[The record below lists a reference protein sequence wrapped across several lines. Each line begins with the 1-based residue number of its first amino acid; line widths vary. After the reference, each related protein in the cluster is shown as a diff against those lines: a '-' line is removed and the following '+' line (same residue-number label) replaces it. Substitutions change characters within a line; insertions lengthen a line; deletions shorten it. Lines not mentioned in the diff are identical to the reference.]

1 MLSSPRWA
9 QRSRTNAPQALP
21 IQRLL
26 LLIGLLVSIPSRAQ
40 QFTFH
45 HYGQNEGLRNLDVFK
60 ILQDKQGLLW
70 IATENGLFRYDGSEF
85 HRFGPADGIR
95 ESLVLSLTLD
105 SSGRL
110 WTTTNDHL
118 YYYDGARFKSV
129 PTGSHPMQFAAVQ
142 RFAALDPRRVLF
154 LDRGTLMQVQQ
165 STAQQSWTTAPYFTS
180 QQTNAHPELSQL
192 HSIMAAPDG
201 TLWLG
206 CGHHICRVKDG
217 QLTILGSQQDLP
229 DSSWTYLFL
238 DRHGWL
244 WARSPQHIRVL
255 APDATRF
262 AARDIAPNG
271 LSTYSGAGLLT
282 FTEDAHGDLLTQTD
296 TGIAR
301 WNGTGWRTFDRSNG
315 LAFDAIST
323 ILSDRQGSIWIG
335 TRGHGI
341 YRWLGYGQ
349 VENWTT
355 DQGLRSDIVWPILR
369 DRDSRVWIADQL
381 QLSRLDDAGHRITAP
396 PALATIALPHAT
408 GLTQTPDGGV
418 WILHIAGDLLRNDPF
433 RQRIIFRT
441 KIPPSA
447 RLFQDSVHRIWL
459 LTREGLYV
467 IRDSGPHPTVEKL
480 TDPLVSSDAFAD
492 AAEDASGNLWFLTDN
507 HLYCL
512 TGKHFDQI
520 TIDPHYTRGQMRN
533 ITVAPDGTLWI
544 GGGLSTLLH
553 LRIQGTQASILNTVS
568 TPDLVSTDIQI
579 VRFDHRGWLWIGT
592 DLGVNVFDGSHWRL
606 LTEEDGLISNDAD
619 EGAFFVDRDS
629 SIWIG
634 VNGGAIHLLHP
645 EQLFSPAPLN
655 VQLKSATLGDRVFRL
670 TGSRNVWRWRD
681 VPLDI
686 AFTSHN
692 FDREGSLLFRYRLL
706 GLEPE
711 WTQTPG
717 RHLHYA
723 AMPPGDYRFEVQAI
737 DPAHQKQS
745 QIAAFTFTIRPP
757 WWRTTYFYFF
767 LTILFTSLSVLV
779 WYWRERALTRRQQI
793 LRRLVAQR
801 TRELEAEKAELLAT
815 REELRRQAT
824 RDALTGIWNR
834 SAILDVLEREL
845 DRAQREG
852 THLAVALADIDHFK
866 RINDTHGHLAG
877 DSVLRDAAQRM
888 LESVRPY
895 DFVGRYGGEE
905 FLMVLP
911 GLHPQDPSPRLLE
924 LQRTISE
931 RPFPFLDKSIPVT
944 SSFGVVWMDSPS
956 TTVEDMIRCADQAL
970 YEAKAAGR
978 DCIIYYTHS
987 TTNDIP
993 TF

>member
-1 MLSSPRWA
+1 MSSPRRPRNS
-9 QRSRTNAPQALP
+9 RSSKLRHVLLQKM
-21 IQRLL
+21 LL
-26 LLIGLLVSIPSRAQ
+26 LLLFGLLASTSRAQ
-40 QFTFH
+40 QFTFR

-60 ILQDKQGLLW
+60 IVQDKEGLLW

-85 HRFGPADGIR
+85 HRFTAADGIE
-95 ESLVLSLTLD
+95 ESLVLSLALD
-105 SSGRL
+105 SSGRI

-118 YYYDGARFKSV
+118 YYFDGTRFQSV

-142 RFAALDPRRVLF
+142 RLATLGSRHVLF

-165 STAQQSWTTAPYFTS
+165 NASQLWTAAPYFTP
-180 QQTNAHPELSQL
+180 QQTATHPELSQL
-192 HSIMAAPDG
+192 HSIMATSAG

-206 CGHHICRVKDG
+206 CGHRICRVKDG

-229 DSSWTYLFL
+229 DESWTYLYL

-271 LSTYSGAGLLT
+271 LSIYSGAGLLT

-323 ILSDRQGSIWIG
+323 ILSDQQGSIWIS

-341 YRWLGYGQ
+341 YRWLGYDQ

-369 DRDSRVWIADQL
+369 DRESRVWIADQL
-381 QLSRLDDAGHRITAP
+381 QLSQLDNIAHQITVP
-396 PALATIALPHAT
+396 PALAATALPHAT
-408 GLTQTPDGGV
+408 GLTQTPDGAL
-418 WILHIAGDLLRNDPF
+418 WILHIAGDLLRYDPS
-433 RQRIIFRT
+433 RQRITFRT
-441 KIPPSA
+441 KIPTSA
-447 RLFQDSVHRIWL
+447 RLFQDSAHRIWF

-467 IRDSGPHPTVEKL
+467 VREPGPHPTVEKL
-480 TDPLVSSDAFAD
+480 TDPLISTDAFAD
-492 AAEDASGNLWFLTDN
+492 AAEDASHNLWFLADN
-507 HLYCL
+507 HLYRL
-512 TGKHFDQI
+512 ADGRFEEI
-520 TIDPHYTRGQMRN
+520 SIDRRYTRGQMRN
-533 ITVAPDGTLWI
+533 IAVASDGTLWI
-544 GGGLSTLLH
+544 GGGLSALLH
-553 LRIQGTQASILNTVS
+553 LRVQGAQASILNTVS
-568 TPDLVSTDIQI
+568 TPDLVSTDVQI

-592 DLGVNVFDGSHWRL
+592 DLGVNVFDGSRWRL
-606 LTEEDGLISNDAD
+606 LTEQDGLISNDTD
-619 EGAFFVDRDS
+619 EGAFFADHDG

-645 EQLFSPAPLN
+645 EQLFSPAPLT
-655 VQLKSATLGDRVFRL
+655 VQLKSATLGDRAFHL

-686 AFTSHN
+686 TFTSLN
-692 FDREGSLLFRYRLL
+692 FDRDGSLLFRYRLL
-706 GLEPE
+706 GLESE

-723 AMPPGDYRFEVQAI
+723 AMPPGDYRFEVQAV

-745 QIAAFTFTIRPP
+745 QTASFAFTIRPP

-767 LTILFTSLSVLV
+767 LAVLFTSLSVLV
-779 WYWRERALTRRQQI
+779 WYWRERALIRRQQI
-793 LRRLVAQR
+793 LRKLVAQR
-801 TRELEAEKAELLAT
+801 TLELEAEKAELLAT

-845 DRAQREG
+845 DRTRREG
-852 THLAVALADIDHFK
+852 SHLAVVLADIDHFK

-911 GLHPQDPSPRLLE
+911 GLHPQDPCPRLTE
-924 LQRTISE
+924 LQQTISD
-931 RPFPFLDKSIPVT
+931 RPFQYLDKSLQVT

-978 DCIIYYTHS
+978 DRIIYYTHP
-987 TTNDIP
+987 TTNDVP
-993 TF
+993 TR